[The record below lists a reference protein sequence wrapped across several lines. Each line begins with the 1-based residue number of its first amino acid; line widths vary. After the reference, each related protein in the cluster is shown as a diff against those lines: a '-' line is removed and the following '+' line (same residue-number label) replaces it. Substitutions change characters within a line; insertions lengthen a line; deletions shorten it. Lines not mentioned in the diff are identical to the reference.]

1 MATPPY
7 ENITGIY
14 TIDDK
19 HQAISRADY
28 SGSARPGQIV
38 IDTADYSMWVGTN
51 TGSLVAAG
59 GGGGGGAVT
68 PPAGANTQVQFN
80 NAGAFG
86 GSVGFTFNS
95 TTGTLSAPKFA
106 GNGANLSALPAAN
119 IVGTVANATYAT
131 SAGAAN
137 SVSGANVVGA
147 VTFATTANAVAGANV
162 SGAVANA
169 TYAVTAGTANSVAIA
184 NVVGAGNIAVLNLNG
199 DGTKVLA
206 GNGAWVTSSGGG
218 ANELTDLTDVVLP
231 PGAAQGDVL
240 TINATGN
247 FEFITPAGGG
257 STATTQDI
265 SLRLTTPT
273 IDVTVASYF
282 YYTATTN
289 FTMSVI
295 NVPTTTNVVTSF
307 ILEIT
312 NSGPRITWWPEIKWA
327 GGVVPTLTSTG
338 TDSIAFYSYNDA
350 GTIKWRGLPLGFDIK

>member
-19 HQAISRADY
+19 HQAISRANY
-28 SGSARPGQIV
+28 NGSARPGQIV
-38 IDTADYSMWVGTN
+38 VDTVDYSLWVGTN

-59 GGGGGGAVT
+59 GGGGGGGSAT
-68 PPAGANTQVQFN
+68 PAGADTQVQFN

-86 GSVGFTFNS
+86 GASTFTFNS
-95 TTGTLSAPKFA
+95 TSGVLSAPKFT

-119 IVGTVANATYAT
+119 IVG
-131 SAGAAN
+131 S
-137 SVSGANVVGA
+137 
-147 VTFATTANAVAGANV
+147 
-162 SGAVANA
+162 VANA

-218 ANELTDLTDVVLP
+218 GSGLPTGTITGQTVSWNGTAWVTAPSPMYWTFPTQTTDALYATDVTASGATLLEGARYYNSATDKIRVYD
-231 PGAAQGDVL
+231 GAAWNDV
-240 TINATGN
+240 
-247 FEFITPAGGG
+247 GGG

-265 SLRLTTPT
+265 CLRITTPS
-273 IDVTVASYF
+273 IDVTAASYF

-289 FTMSVI
+289 VTLAVT

-312 NSGPRITWWPEIKWA
+312 NGSTRITWWPEIKWA
-327 GGVVPTLTSTG
+327 GGIVPTLTTTG
-338 TDSIAFYSYNDA
+338 TDTIAFYSYNDA